1 MFRDQEDA
9 YGELVAAYYNRDE
22 VVEIVER
29 DDGFI
34 GASAGPHAYFLDY
47 EQWPDHYKEAIQ
59 LVRGRVL
66 DVGSGAGRIVLYL
79 QNQGHAKLSC

>member
-9 YGELVAAYYNRDE
+9 YGELVAAYYNGDE

-34 GASAGPHAYFLDY
+34 GGSAGSHAYFRDY
-47 EQWPDHYKEAIQ
+47 EQWVITI
-59 LVRGRVL
+59 RR
-66 DVGSGAGRIVLYL
+66 
-79 QNQGHAKLSC
+79 LSNW